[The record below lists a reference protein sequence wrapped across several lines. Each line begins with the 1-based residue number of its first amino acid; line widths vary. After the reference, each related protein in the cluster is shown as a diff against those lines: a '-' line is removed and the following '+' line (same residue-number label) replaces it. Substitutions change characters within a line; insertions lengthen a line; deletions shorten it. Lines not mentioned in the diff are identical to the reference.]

1 MFNSLFDQSYIQDGH
16 NHLETLTFFN
26 DNPSNDSISSSSIN
40 LFESEPA
47 EGINLITQNNEERDR
62 AEIEEHNS
70 SEVLSPQQNSTIN
83 DTNKLI
89 NNINNI
95 DENCPKNFLQKK
107 ENHQQNKRP
116 KLLIITKKR
125 NMEEKSN
132 QKKIK
137 EYIKK
142 ILKII

>member
-1 MFNSLFDQSYIQDGH
+1 M
-16 NHLETLTFFN
+16 
-26 DNPSNDSISSSSIN
+26 
-40 LFESEPA
+40 ESA
-47 EGINLITQNNEERDR
+47 KGINFITQNNEKRDL
-62 AEIEEHNS
+62 AEIEEPNS
-70 SEVLSPQQNSTIN
+70 FEASFPQQNSTIN

-125 NMEEKSN
+125 NKEEKKN
-132 QKKIK
+132 QKR
-137 EYIKK
+137 
-142 ILKII
+142 